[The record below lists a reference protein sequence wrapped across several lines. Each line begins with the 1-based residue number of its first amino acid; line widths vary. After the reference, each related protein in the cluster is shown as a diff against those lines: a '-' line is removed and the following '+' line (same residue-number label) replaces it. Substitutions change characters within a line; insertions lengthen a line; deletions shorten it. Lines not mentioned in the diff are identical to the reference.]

1 MKKVIKINEDTFN
14 RLFNGTINEIS
25 HDVVDNAFNKSDDI
39 FWNLTNAFNDF
50 YDELKYNAD
59 TNNPYIQKIK
69 AYADAIDSILSIKTA
84 QKNKFSDEL
93 NKFDHTKFYNDES
106 RPEDEEDYGNLDLK
120 YLQDKYPKQ

>member
-14 RLFNGTINEIS
+14 RLFNGSINEIS
-25 HDVVDNAFNKSDDI
+25 HDTVDSAYNKSDDI

-69 AYADAIDSILSIKTA
+69 AYADAIGSILSVKVA

>member
-14 RLFNGTINEIS
+14 RLFNGSINEIS
-25 HDVVDNAFNKSDDI
+25 HDVVDNAFNKSDDM

-69 AYADAIDSILSIKTA
+69 AYADAIGSILSVKVA

-120 YLQDKYPKQ
+120 YLQDKYPK

>member
-14 RLFNGTINEIS
+14 RLFNGSINEIS
-25 HDVVDNAFNKSDDI
+25 HDAVDNAFNKSDDI

-69 AYADAIDSILSIKTA
+69 AYADAIGSILSVKVA

>member
-14 RLFNGTINEIS
+14 RLFNGSINEIS

-69 AYADAIDSILSIKTA
+69 AYADAISSILSVKVA

-106 RPEDEEDYGNLDLK
+106 RSEDEEDYGNLELK

>member
-1 MKKVIKINEDTFN
+1 MKKIIKINEDSFN
-14 RLFNGTINEIS
+14 RLFNGSINEIS
-25 HDVVDNAFNKSDDI
+25 HDAVDNAFNKSDDI

-69 AYADAIDSILSIKTA
+69 AYADAIGSILSVKVA

>member
-1 MKKVIKINEDTFN
+1 MKKIIKINEDTFN

-59 TNNPYIQKIK
+59 AKNPYIQKIK
-69 AYADAIDSILSIKTA
+69 AYADAIGSILSVKVA

>member
-14 RLFNGTINEIS
+14 RLFNGSINEIS

-69 AYADAIDSILSIKTA
+69 AYADAISSILSVKVA

-106 RPEDEEDYGNLDLK
+106 RPEDEEDYGNLELK

>member
-14 RLFNGTINEIS
+14 RLFNSTINEIS
-25 HDVVDNAFNKSDDI
+25 HDTVDRAYNKSDDI
-39 FWNLTNAFNDF
+39 FYNLTNAFNDF

-69 AYADAIDSILSIKTA
+69 AYADAIGSILSVKVA

-120 YLQDKYPKQ
+120 YLQYKYPKQ

>member
-1 MKKVIKINEDTFN
+1 MKKIIKINESTFN
-14 RLFNGTINEIS
+14 RLFNGSINEIS
-25 HDVVDNAFNKSDDI
+25 HDVVDNAFNKSDDM

-69 AYADAIDSILSIKTA
+69 AYADAIGSILSVKVA

-106 RPEDEEDYGNLDLK
+106 RSEDEEDYGNLDLK

>member
-14 RLFNGTINEIS
+14 RLFNSTINEIS
-25 HDVVDNAFNKSDDI
+25 HDTVDRAYNKSDDI
-39 FWNLTNAFNDF
+39 FYNLTNAFNDF

-69 AYADAIDSILSIKTA
+69 AYADAIGSILSVKVA

>member
-39 FWNLTNAFNDF
+39 FWNLTNSFNDF

-69 AYADAIDSILSIKTA
+69 AYADAIGSILSVKAA

>member
-14 RLFNGTINEIS
+14 RLFNGPINEIS

-59 TNNPYIQKIK
+59 AKNPYIQKIK
-69 AYADAIDSILSIKTA
+69 AYADAIGSILSVKVA

>member
-1 MKKVIKINEDTFN
+1 MKKVVKINEDTFN
-14 RLFNGTINEIS
+14 RLFNSAINEIS
-25 HDVVDNAFNKSDDI
+25 HDTVDKAYNKSDDI
-39 FWNLTNAFNDF
+39 FCNLTNAFNDF

-69 AYADAIDSILSIKTA
+69 AYADAIGSILSVKIA

>member
-14 RLFNGTINEIS
+14 RLFNGSINEIS
-25 HDVVDNAFNKSDDI
+25 HDAVDNAFNKSDDI
-39 FWNLTNAFNDF
+39 FWNLTNAFNNF

-69 AYADAIDSILSIKTA
+69 AYADAIGSILSVKVA

>member
-14 RLFNGTINEIS
+14 RLFNGSINEIS

-69 AYADAIDSILSIKTA
+69 AYADAIGSILSVKVA

-120 YLQDKYPKQ
+120 YLQNKYPKQ

>member
-14 RLFNGTINEIS
+14 RLFNGSINEIS

-69 AYADAIDSILSIKTA
+69 AYADAIGSILSVKVA

>member
-14 RLFNGTINEIS
+14 RLFNGSINEIS
-25 HDVVDNAFNKSDDI
+25 HDTVDRAYNKSDDI
-39 FWNLTNAFNDF
+39 FCNLTNAFNDF